1 MTAYIEMNK
10 ASCSLDAGF
19 MSLHTVAT
27 KYMFYVLV
35 ENYLPY
41 TIRWLLSTQF
51 RNFISFCNRCTGE
64 CRVKH
69 LILTAWVWLL
79 LSTSFVLVYYETM
92 AINDVITLISRR
104 YVSYNT
110 NNSSTALAYCCMWC
124 HLIDRGNAQTLNNC
138 TKWYFLLNHLCI

>member
-41 TIRWLLSTQF
+41 IIRWLLSTQF

-64 CRVKH
+64 CRDNIWSWPHGFGCYYLHH
-69 LILTAWVWLL
+69 LSSCITKPL
-79 LSTSFVLVYYETM
+79 

-124 HLIDRGNAQTLNNC
+124 HLIDRGVCPGT
-138 TKWYFLLNHLCI
+138 